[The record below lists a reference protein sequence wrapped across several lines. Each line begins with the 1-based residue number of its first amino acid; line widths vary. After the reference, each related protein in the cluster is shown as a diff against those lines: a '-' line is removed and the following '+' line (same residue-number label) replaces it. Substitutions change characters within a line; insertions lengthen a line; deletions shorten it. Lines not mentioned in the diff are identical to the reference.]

1 MRRIGA
7 PFVEWPEA
15 DRHLWRT
22 LFRQGHPLD
31 DAGRL
36 AHLRATSE
44 EKLRNS
50 YSYWLAWVSST
61 APAQLRA
68 RPLERMS
75 AAGLDAWRRSMD
87 HLAPS
92 TAATR
97 LQAIGQVLRGM
108 DPARPTKSEKSVIRY
123 AKEHADFVGTQR
135 KQGRVVDSAILQSAG
150 IRHFRAHL
158 ARAGSDLDAAVH
170 CRDGVMIALLAAMP
184 MRRRPFVNLEMGR
197 SLRHGREGWRVCLDE
212 DDLKAGTSWEAS
224 VPSSVHPL
232 LEQYVETVRPLLAS
246 MSRHPSRLL
255 WLTNEG
261 SPIEAAYFGVR
272 IKELTRR
279 LIGRDISCHLFRDC
293 AATTLALSSSD
304 SARSIKALLG
314 HASERTSTRHY
325 IQATSIEAGRLLTAS
340 VTAIK
345 GDK

>member
-1 MRRIGA
+1 MRRIGI
-7 PFVEWPEA
+7 PFAKWPEA

-22 LFRQGHPLD
+22 LFQKGHPLD

-36 AHLRATSE
+36 AHFRATSE

-50 YSYWLAWVSST
+50 YSYWLAWVSS
-61 APAQLRA
+61 AEPAQLVTT
-68 RPLERMS
+68 PLDRVS
-75 AAGLDAWRRSMD
+75 ASGLDAWRRSMD
-87 HLAPS
+87 HLAAH
-92 TAATR
+92 TIATR
-97 LQAIGQVLRGM
+97 LQAMGQVLRGI
-108 DPARPTKSEKSVIRY
+108 DPSRPTKSEKSVIRY
-123 AKEHADFVGTQR
+123 AKEHADFVGSQR
-135 KQGRVVDSAILQSAG
+135 KQGRVVDSAILLSAG
-150 IRHFRAHL
+150 IRHFRAHFEHS
-158 ARAGSDLDAAVH
+158 GSDIGAAVH

-184 MRRRPFVNLEMGR
+184 MRRRPFVNLEIGR
-197 SLRHGREGWRVCLDE
+197 SLRHGSEGWRVCLDE

-232 LEQYVETVRPLLAS
+232 LDQYVETVRPLLAS
-246 MSRHPSRLL
+246 MSRRPCRLL

-261 SPIEAAYFGVR
+261 NPIEAAYFGVR
-272 IKELTRR
+272 IKELTCR

-314 HASERTSTRHY
+314 HASERTATRHY